1 MPLKLLSPGG
11 GSVLLQANT
20 TSLDYTLTVPAVTA
34 NVVTDTANSVS
45 QSMLASGVVG
55 KGPIFFAR
63 QTVSQSISSAVNTK
77 ITFTTEEFDT
87 DNCYNT
93 STSRFIPNVAG
104 YYHIAAHV
112 RFSNAGIAQY
122 EIAIFKNGSTW
133 AGNNINQQGTNDQG
147 SVISSIVYCNG
158 TTDYIEIWANINGSS
173 TVTTVSDNINGG
185 VGTTAIWFTGY
196 LVRAA

>member
-104 YYHIAAHV
+104 YYHISSAWV
-112 RFSNAGIAQY
+112 CP
-122 EIAIFKNGSTW
+122 
-133 AGNNINQQGTNDQG
+133 NIT
-147 SVISSIVYCNG
+147 
-158 TTDYIEIWANINGSS
+158 
-173 TVTTVSDNINGG
+173 
-185 VGTTAIWFTGY
+185 
-196 LVRAA
+196 